1 MSCRLFFA
9 AKLSIEPMLTYFILD
24 PQQQVSVK
32 FESEYK
38 TFCESAFEYVVY
50 ELAAILARE
59 DDFHTNRNHHMM
71 QHSIWYIKNNARVTV
86 NNDFL
91 GHEWGDLPMIFVTS
105 ENHWQIE
112 SRVTQKSLFTAT
124 NVLFYFLHAILC
136 LGTHNSAKNH
146 HRWLISQLSPR
157 TAFSDFALWR
167 HHSWSVTSREREILA
182 LWRHIC
188 RLFLHVQ
195 IGAKAIFT
203 SE

>member
-1 MSCRLFFA
+1 MHELPWITIFGSRVRRFA
-9 AKLSIEPMLTYFILD
+9 N
-24 PQQQVSVK
+24 
-32 FESEYK
+32 
-38 TFCESAFEYVVY
+38 
-50 ELAAILARE
+50 
-59 DDFHTNRNHHMM
+59 DFHEWR
-71 QHSIWYIKNNARVTV
+71 RTV
-86 NNDFL
+86 NNDFWVTSEAICQWFSL
-91 GHEWGDLPMIFVTS
+91 VTS
-105 ENHWQIE
+105 ENHWQIA
-112 SRVTQKSLFTAT
+112 SLVTQKSLFTVT

-136 LGTHNSAKNH
+136 PGTNNSAKNH
-146 HRWLISQLSPR
+146 HRSLISQLSPR

>member
-1 MSCRLFFA
+1 MGVLWLCHTDEMLSSTYDITTDLMSYSR
-9 AKLSIEPMLTYFILD
+9 
-24 PQQQVSVK
+24 VSK
-32 FESEYK
+32 S
-38 TFCESAFEYVVY
+38 YVW
-50 ELAAILARE
+50 
-59 DDFHTNRNHHMM
+59 D
-71 QHSIWYIKNNARVTV
+71 IKNNAWVTV

-91 GHEWGDLPMIFVTS
+91 GHEWGDLPMIFTSDEVTS
-105 ENHWQIE
+105 ENHWQIA
-112 SRVTQKSLFTAT
+112 SRVTQKSLFTVT

-136 LGTHNSAKNH
+136 PGTHQSAKNH
-146 HRWLISQLSPR
+146 HRSLFSQLSPR

-188 RLFLHVQ
+188 RLFLHVE